1 MEERPYRDEYK
12 YPLTNGQILIEESKI
27 KAIASKDGHVGEKGY
42 YNIRSL
48 YFDDYEDRCYMDN
61 ENGVDE
67 REKFRIRI
75 YDHSRQ
81 RIALELK
88 EKRRGKTRKQ
98 SCMITETQCRQL
110 MKGNIPTDINV
121 SQQVLQKLAYLM
133 ATRLMRPKV
142 MVEYDRVPYVY
153 RAKDANVRV
162 TFDSNIISGSDVRTF
177 LDEKIFGRGVMPA
190 GKALM
195 EVKFD
200 SFLPDEI
207 YSVLQLDVL
216 KASTFS
222 KYYLCR
228 KYHV

>member
-1 MEERPYRDEYK
+1 MKRYEYVNIHIGKFCGAKSEEHRNIIDAY
-12 YPLTNGQILIEESKI
+12 
-27 KAIASKDGHVGEKGY
+27 AAKGY
-42 YNIRSL
+42 RYVG
-48 YFDDYEDRCYMDN
+48 Y
-61 ENGVDE
+61 
-67 REKFRIRI
+67 
-75 YDHSRQ
+75 
-81 RIALELK
+81 
-88 EKRRGKTRKQ
+88 
-98 SCMITETQCRQL
+98 
-110 MKGNIPTDINV
+110 IPTDINV

-207 YSVLQLDVL
+207 YSVLQLDGL

-228 KYHV
+228 RYNL